1 MFLLRITIITLTC
14 LLSACTTAMID
25 SFGYG
30 RISQQGSDPHDQ
42 GFIVI
47 MPANAPS
54 ISQRYKPEES
64 DQMIHHGID
73 IIGLPSTSIISAAD
87 GVVMLSRNSI
97 WGNLIVVDHGLNE
110 NDMIIRTEY
119 AHLSRRLVEAGERV
133 KRGQAIGKMGR
144 TGLLSGG
151 FVHLHFSVTK
161 HKMGSTPGPDSD
173 INPHLLWPGGPGR
186 VGCYQKS
193 QHIPENPV
201 RLTYPVTCGI
211 Q

>member
-30 RISQQGSDPHDQ
+30 YISQQGRDPHDQ

-73 IIGLPSTSIISAAD
+73 IIGLQTTPIISAAD
-87 GVVMLSRNSI
+87 GVVILSHNSI
-97 WGNLIVVDHGLNE
+97 WGNIIVIDHGLSE
-110 NDMIIRTEY
+110 NGMIIRTEY
-119 AHLSRRLVEAGERV
+119 AHLSRRLVEAGEIV

-144 TGLLSGG
+144 TLVDLYIFTLVSLSTRWAARRVRTVTSIHIYFGLM
-151 FVHLHFSVTK
+151 V
-161 HKMGSTPGPDSD
+161 PD
-173 INPHLLWPGGPGR
+173 
-186 VGCYQKS
+186 V
-193 QHIPENPV
+193 
-201 RLTYPVTCGI
+201 
-211 Q
+211 

>member
-1 MFLLRITIITLTC
+1 MLRITIITITC
-14 LLSACTTAMID
+14 LLSACTTTMID

-47 MPANAPS
+47 MPVNAPS

-64 DQMIHHGID
+64 DQMIHFGID
-73 IIGLPSTSIISAAD
+73 IIGLQTTPIISAAD
-87 GVVMLSRNSI
+87 GKVILSHNSI
-97 WGNLIVVDHGLNE
+97 WGNIIVIDHGLSE
-110 NDMIIRTEY
+110 DGMIIRTEY
-119 AHLSRRLVEAGERV
+119 AHLSRRLVEAGEIV

-151 FVHLHFSVTK
+151 FIHLHFSVTK

-173 INPHLLWPGGPGR
+173 INPHLLWVNGPGR
-186 VGCYQKS
+186 VSCHQKS
-193 QHIPENPV
+193 QYIPENPV
-201 RLTYPVTCGI
+201 RLTYPVTCGT